1 MKENMWKNI
10 AQALSIALHPY
21 LIPTYLTL
29 IILCTDALFMLYPW
43 RLKFY
48 MLWASALYSSI
59 MPIITCGALH
69 FIGRKPR
76 YKILRR
82 NPRLTALLVSTGCY
96 ALGAINFMGR
106 ESLGIFF
113 EIATTGLCCCII
125 MLLCLRRRPLS
136 PYLVTIGST
145 ITFLTMLNI
154 IGRASHL
161 TSLLA
166 AILLAGCLTSA
177 RLYLGRED
185 TTQAAWS
192 LLAGIAACLIT
203 LIL

>member
-1 MKENMWKNI
+1 MKENMWNYI
-10 AQALSIALHPY
+10 AKVISIALHPY

-59 MPIITCGALH
+59 MPIITCGVLH
-69 FIGRKPR
+69 FIGRNPR

-82 NPRLTALLVSTGCY
+82 SPRLTTLLVSTGCY

-106 ESLGIFF
+106 DSLGIFF

-125 MLLCLRRRPLS
+125 MLFCLKWWRIS
-136 PYLVTIGST
+136 PYMTAAGAA
-145 ITFLTMLNI
+145 ITFLTTLNI
-154 IGRASHL
+154 IGRSSHL
-161 TSLLA
+161 TSLLV

-185 TTQAAWS
+185 TKQVAWS